1 MLIKILVAHLW
12 VVLKLE
18 PSKNDENRVFQLNE
32 VDLPSKNFKISTF
45 ETVLTDFDL
54 QKQVSE

>member
-1 MLIKILVAHLW
+1 MLIKSLVAHVW

-18 PSKNDENRVFQLNE
+18 ASKNDENRLFKLNQ
-32 VDLPSKNFKISTF
+32 VNLPSKNFEISTF